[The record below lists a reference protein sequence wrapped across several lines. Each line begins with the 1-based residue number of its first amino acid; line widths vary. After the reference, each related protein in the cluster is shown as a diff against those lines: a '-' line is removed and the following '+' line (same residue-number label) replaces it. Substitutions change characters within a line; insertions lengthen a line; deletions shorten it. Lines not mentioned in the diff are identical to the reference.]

1 MRLFVAIDCEPVEFH
16 LKKIQKSLHPLR
28 GRFTDD
34 FHLTLKFIGNVDD
47 SKLESVINRLSKI
60 ELPSFELCLNHLGMF
75 NTYNQQII
83 WCGIEKSNPLL
94 ELQSSV
100 NQVLQDIL
108 SEPYKFTPHITLLRI
123 KKVLPETKEVVK
135 EVLKKEFQPVLL
147 KVREFK
153 LFKSQLKSGPPKY
166 LVRARFPLS

>member
-1 MRLFVAIDCEPVEFH
+1 MRLFVAIDCESIEFH
-16 LKKIQKSLHPLR
+16 LKKIQKSLYTLQ

-60 ELPSFELCLNHLGMF
+60 ELASFELCLNHLGMF

-108 SEPYKFTPHITLLRI
+108 PEPYKFTPHITLLRI
-123 KKVLPETKEVVK
+123 KKVLPETKEIVK

-147 KVREFK
+147 KVSEFK

-166 LVRARFPLS
+166 FVRARFPLS